1 MAKRGKR
8 KSKSRSYSTRGR
20 GYFNNFDEMFI
31 SLEEGFEEALEAT
44 AERLCED
51 MDMIIKENIYNTPE
65 GQTYDRTFEM
75 FDLDGYM
82 TYEIDGLQCTFMID
96 GDEIETLDA
105 RNPEHHGLTS
115 DSGNGY
121 SGEKFLE
128 ELINPNHKDFLFNC
142 RKWIEDKYKT
152 YYREECRKRGLSLV

>member
-1 MAKRGKR
+1 MANRYGKGYYSDWYEMIQSIELGSKRAFK
-8 KSKSRSYSTRGR
+8 KACQK
-20 GYFNNFDEMFI
+20 I
-31 SLEEGFEEALEAT
+31 CEEAN
-44 AERLCED
+44 ER
-51 MDMIIKENIYNTPE
+51 IRGGIYGTYQPIE
-65 GQTYDRTFEM
+65 YDRTFEM

-128 ELINPNHKDFLFNC
+128 ELINPNHQDFLFNC

-152 YYREECRKRGLSLV
+152 YYREECRKRGLSLT